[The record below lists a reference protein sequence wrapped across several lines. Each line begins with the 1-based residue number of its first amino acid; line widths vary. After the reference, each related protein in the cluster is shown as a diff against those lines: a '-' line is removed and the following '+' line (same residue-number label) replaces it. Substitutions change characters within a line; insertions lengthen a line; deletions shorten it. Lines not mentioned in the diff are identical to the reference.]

1 MAKFL
6 VRVEL
11 HGASWDDY
19 ETLHAEMGE
28 RGFSREVTGGNGRG
42 YQLPTAE
49 YVIHTV
55 EGLEDVRTLAGQAA
69 RTTGRKFGSI
79 VSEDSRSDWVC
90 LTAGEA
96 VRVVRGCRTGE

>member
-28 RGFSREVTGGNGRG
+28 RGFSREVTGDNGRT

-49 YVIHTV
+49 YVIHTDS
-55 EGLEDVRTLAGQAA
+55 GLEAVRTLAANGAE
-69 RTTGRKFGSI
+69 TTGRKFGVI
-79 VSEDSRSDWVC
+79 VAEYSRSAWVG
-90 LTAGEA
+90 LA
-96 VRVVRGCRTGE
+96 VA